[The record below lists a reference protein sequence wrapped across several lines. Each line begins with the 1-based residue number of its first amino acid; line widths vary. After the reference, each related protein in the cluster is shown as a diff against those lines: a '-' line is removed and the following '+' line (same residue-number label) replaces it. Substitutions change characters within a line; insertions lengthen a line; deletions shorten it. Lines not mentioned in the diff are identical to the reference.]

1 MNNPPPPPPPANWRL
16 TAGRIGVV
24 VSLVVLTFA
33 AYTFRDQVR
42 ELQGL
47 GYPGLF
53 LINLIASASIVL
65 PIPALPFV
73 AGMAILKTSAG
84 VPVFNPWWLGV
95 VAAMGATLGELSG
108 YVAGRSGTAM
118 IDKAPL
124 YLRLHNWTE
133 RYGFLTLSVLAFIP
147 NPLFDMAGI
156 AAGTL
161 KMSLPKFLL
170 ATLIGK
176 LPKMWL
182 TAFAG
187 LWGLEW
193 ILRAFGL

>member
-1 MNNPPPPPPPANWRL
+1 MSDSPHPAPNWRL
-16 TAGRIGVV
+16 NTARVA
-24 VSLVVLTFA
+24 VVLLLIGLTA
-33 AYTFRDQVR
+33 AVYVFRDRVR

-65 PIPALPFV
+65 PIPALPIV
-73 AGMAILKTSAG
+73 AGMAILQTNQG
-84 VPVFNPWWLGV
+84 VYVFNPWLLGI
-95 VAAMGATLGELSG
+95 VAAVGATLGELSG
-108 YVAGRSGTAM
+108 YLAGRSGTAI
-118 IDKAPL
+118 IDQTAL
-124 YLRLHNWTE
+124 YQRLHAWTE
-133 RYGFLTLSVLAFIP
+133 RYGVLTLSVLAFIP

-187 LWGLEW
+187 IWGLEW
-193 ILRAFGL
+193 LLRMFGL

>member
-1 MNNPPPPPPPANWRL
+1 MSEPSPLRRNWRL
-16 TAGRIGVV
+16 ILARVAIVA
-24 VSLVVLTFA
+24 LLIALTVA
-33 AYTFRDQVR
+33 VYVFRDQVR

-73 AGMAILKTSAG
+73 AAMAILQTSDG
-84 VPVFNPWWLGV
+84 VRVFNPWLLGL
-95 VAAMGATLGELSG
+95 AAALGATLGELSG
-108 YVAGRSGTAM
+108 YAAGRSGTAI
-118 IDKAPL
+118 IDQTPL
-124 YLRLHNWTE
+124 YQRLHAWTE
-133 RYGFLTLSVLAFIP
+133 RYGVLTLSVLAFIP

-161 KMSLPKFLL
+161 KMPLPKFLL
-170 ATLIGK
+170 ATLLGK

-182 TAFAG
+182 MAFAG
-187 LWGLEW
+187 IWGLEW
-193 ILRAFGL
+193 ILWMFGL